1 MGYGGPPQRDGDSNR
16 NSSPVSFG
24 DFLVHMGLVS
34 ILLAVAFWSN
44 FFSMDS
50 EVQRI
55 LWGLIC
61 FVIGIG
67 LLLIRI
73 AKKNKKESK

>member
-1 MGYGGPPQRDGDSNR
+1 MGYGGPPQRDEGSNR
-16 NSSPVSFG
+16 NSSPVNFG

-34 ILLAVAFWSN
+34 ILLAVAFWLN

-50 EVQRI
+50 ETQRI
-55 LWGLIC
+55 SWGLVC

-67 LLLIRI
+67 LLLIKI
-73 AKKNKKESK
+73 ATKNRKKSR